1 LLDESLRELNL
12 IATAL
17 LSLVVFGFLVAVAG
31 IFGMALFVAERR
43 RHEIGIRKSLG
54 ARSRDI
60 LRQLAVEFGRPVLVG
75 NIVAWPAAYLLS
87 QIYVGM
93 FLQRAS
99 SAVWPYLLGLVLT
112 LGIAWL
118 GVGGQAL
125 RAARLQPARVLR
137 YE

>member
-1 LLDESLRELNL
+1 
-12 IATAL
+12 
-17 LSLVVFGFLVAVAG
+17 
-31 IFGMALFVAERR
+31 
-43 RHEIGIRKSLG
+43 
-54 ARSRDI
+54 
-60 LRQLAVEFGRPVLVG
+60 
-75 NIVAWPAAYLLS
+75 LS